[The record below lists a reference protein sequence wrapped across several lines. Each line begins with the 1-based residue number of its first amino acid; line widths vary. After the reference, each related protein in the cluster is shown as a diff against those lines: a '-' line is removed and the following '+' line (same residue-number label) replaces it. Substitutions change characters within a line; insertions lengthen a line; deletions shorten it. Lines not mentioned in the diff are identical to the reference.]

1 MSHFASAL
9 SGAYP
14 AGHDAQPSEL
24 SPLPATLFG
33 SHRSQSDASES
44 ANLPAGQATQRLT
57 LTFAKWPG

>member
-1 MSHFASAL
+1 MSHFASAS
-9 SGAYP
+9 SGERP
-14 AGHDAQPSEL
+14 AGQGVQPSEL

-33 SHRSQSDASES
+33 SHGSQPDASER

>member
-33 SHRSQSDASES
+33 SHGSHPDASER
-44 ANLPAGQATQRLT
+44 ANLPAGQASQRLT